1 MFSLL
6 DDSLGFV
13 INKTALVLKSELEKN
28 LRHLDITAVQFMVLK
43 RLWEE
48 DGLNQKEIAQ
58 RTYKKT
64 AEITHVLDKLVKK
77 GLLSRESS
85 EHDRRE
91 YRIHLTP
98 EGKNLEK
105 EALHAAYKTLEDAL
119 QGISKNECDQLLL
132 LLEKI
137 FTNLYRE

>member
-1 MFSLL
+1 MFNLL
-6 DDSLGFV
+6 DESLGFV
-13 INKTALVLKSELEKN
+13 INKTALALKSELDKN
-28 LRHLDITAVQFMVLK
+28 LRSLDITAVQFMVLK

-58 RTYKKT
+58 RTFKKT
-64 AEITHVLDKLVKK
+64 AEITHIIDKLELK
-77 GLLSRESS
+77 GLLTREQSP
-85 EHDRRE
+85 HDRRE

-98 EGKNLEK
+98 KGQNLEK
-105 EALHAAYKTLEDAL
+105 EATHAAFKTLEDSL
-119 QGISKNECDQLLL
+119 QGISEQECRQLLA